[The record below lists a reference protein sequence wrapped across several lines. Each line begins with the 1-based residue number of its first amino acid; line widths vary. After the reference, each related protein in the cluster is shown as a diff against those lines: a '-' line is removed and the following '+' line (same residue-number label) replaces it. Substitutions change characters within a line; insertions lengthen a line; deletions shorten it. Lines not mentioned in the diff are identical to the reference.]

1 MSQENV
7 ETVRRLFAA
16 LNRGDLD
23 ELEAMTPSDFELDR
37 GASKSPDSRHVYRGP
52 EDIRRLWSNL
62 LDAWSEFE
70 FYEIEMID
78 AGHAVI
84 RVGGIR
90 GKGKGSGIE
99 VAAEGATLWRF
110 RDGRPVSAAL
120 LQSKAEALEAA
131 GLAE

>member
-1 MSQENV
+1 MSQQNV

-23 ELEAMTPSDFELDR
+23 ELEAITPHDFELDR
-37 GASKSPDSRHVYRGP
+37 GASNSPDRRVYRGP
-52 EDIRRLWSNL
+52 KDIRRLWSNL

-90 GKGKGSGIE
+90 GKGKSSGVE

-110 RDGRPVSAAL
+110 RNGKPVSARL
-120 LQSKAEALEAA
+120 FQSKAEALEAV